1 MSGII
6 ESITDFVSDLL
17 GCESL
22 ETPEE
27 VTKCRARAKKYAT
40 WLIFA
45 IIIVIL
51 ILVVPKVYFWY
62 KGRSKK

>member
-27 VTKCRARAKKYAT
+27 VTKCRAKAKKYAT

-45 IIIVIL
+45 TITVLLIL
-51 ILVVPKVYFWY
+51 IVPKLYRWY
-62 KGRSKK
+62 KGSKK

>member
-1 MSGII
+1 MTGII

-22 ETPEE
+22 ETEEE

-45 IIIVIL
+45 TIIVLIIL
-51 ILVVPKVYFWY
+51 IVPKIYFWY
-62 KGRSKK
+62 KGRGKK

>member
-45 IIIVIL
+45 IVIVIL
-51 ILVVPKVYFWY
+51 ILVVPKLYRWY
-62 KGRSKK
+62 KGGKK